1 MAELNY
7 AWWSKNKPKG
17 FKSDKLEAALKEF
30 DKVFKQFADADKA
43 SADMTLV
50 KSTALATQAA
60 AKKVEVEVNA
70 LKKVATAGDG
80 KTILYLTDYG
90 KKLAGIEKSIVE
102 TLKKLKTPSKPTGGR
117 GG

>member
-1 MAELNY
+1 MISMAELNY

-30 DKVFKQFADADKA
+30 DKVFKHADKA

-70 LKKVATAGDG
+70 LKKVATVGDG
-80 KTILYLTDYG
+80 KTILY
-90 KKLAGIEKSIVE
+90 
-102 TLKKLKTPSKPTGGR
+102 
-117 GG
+117 